1 MINDKEPFYDQ
12 KKDKCYV
19 SHYIDERPIIDGIL
33 DESVWGDFDITN
45 IDNYIHSFIQEE
57 PNNMS
62 SPIFDTLVKIIHDN
76 EYIYVAARL
85 FDTNPDSVKS
95 VLSRKDDW
103 DRSFSDQADWFSIE
117 FDSKHD
123 HQSGYLFAVNAA
135 GIQSD
140 AVSFFD
146 SDYDIEYNAVWD
158 SNVSKDDYGWI
169 VEMAIPFKM
178 LNITQIE
185 NPWGLNIHRYIYR
198 YNEYSSWCAMERGT
212 PGIASQ
218 FGHIFGF
225 KDYDVNRFLG
235 INPYTLLGFD

>member
-123 HQSGYLFAVNAA
+123 HQTGYLFAVNAA

-140 AVSFFD
+140 AV
-146 SDYDIEYNAVWD
+146 
-158 SNVSKDDYGWI
+158 
-169 VEMAIPFKM
+169 
-178 LNITQIE
+178 
-185 NPWGLNIHRYIYR
+185 
-198 YNEYSSWCAMERGT
+198 
-212 PGIASQ
+212 
-218 FGHIFGF
+218 
-225 KDYDVNRFLG
+225 
-235 INPYTLLGFD
+235 

>member
-1 MINDKEPFYDQ
+1 MLKFFHILLIISISFSNSILDHTCYQPQNEMINDKEPFHDQ

-19 SHYIDERPIIDGIL
+19 SHFINEKPNIDGIL
-33 DESVWGDFDITN
+33 DESVWGDFDIN
-45 IDNYIHSFIQEE
+45 DIDSYIHSFIQEE

-62 SPIFDTLVKIIHDN
+62 SPRFNTLVKIVHDDEN
-76 EYIYVAARL
+76 IYVAARL
-85 FDTNPDSVKS
+85 FDTNPDSIKS

-103 DRSFSDQADWFSIE
+103 DRAFSDQADWFSIE

-123 HQSGYLFAVNAA
+123 HQSGYLFAVNSA

-146 SDYDIEYNAVWD
+146 SDYDIEYNAIWN

-169 VEMAIPFKM
+169 VEIAIPFKM

-185 NPWGLNIHRYIYR
+185 NPWGLNIHRYIHR
-198 YNEYSSWCAMERGT
+198 YNE
-212 PGIASQ
+212 
-218 FGHIFGF
+218 
-225 KDYDVNRFLG
+225 
-235 INPYTLLGFD
+235 